1 MGGGVGCWQ
10 DWNDTFPNF
19 PLIKQRHTRNDILL
33 RRQPHPLLILT
44 TSYLQHWTFNRI
56 GWSKKV
62 YYLVRGNGY
71 MSIPAETGR
80 HKLMHFSTRILRYEP
95 HLLVLNLRATSGQ
108 PKSYCAL
115 VTGQ

>member
-1 MGGGVGCWQ
+1 MGGSVGCWQ

-56 GWSKKV
+56 GWSNK
-62 YYLVRGNGY
+62 VRGNGY
-71 MSIPAETGR
+71 V
-80 HKLMHFSTRILRYEP
+80 H
-95 HLLVLNLRATSGQ
+95 TSRNGQ
-108 PKSYCAL
+108 TQINAFFHSY
-115 VTGQ
+115 VKI